1 MKIAVA
7 GAGYVGL
14 SIGALSARRH
24 EVRVLDINAERVDA
38 INRKHSPVD
47 DASIQQYLR
56 LQPLQLR
63 ATQDKHEA
71 YADADVVFIATP
83 TDYDPKANY
92 FNTKQVEAAIAD
104 ILSVN
109 RNALMVLKSTV
120 PVGYT
125 AKISGEFGTQNL
137 IFSPEFLREGS
148 ALHDNLYPSRIVVG
162 EASERGRVIAD
173 LLLQAAL
180 AKDIPIV
187 LTGSAEAE
195 AIKLFANTFLA
206 MRVAFF
212 NELDSYAMTHQLDT
226 RQIIDGVCLD
236 QRIGNYYNNPSFG
249 YGGYCLPKDTKQ
261 LLANYNNVPHNLIR
275 AIVDSNATRKDYIA
289 EQIIQ
294 RKPKI
299 VGIYRLVMKAGSDNF
314 RSSSIQGIMKR
325 IKAKGIEVIV
335 YEPLLIAPDFFNS
348 RVVNQLDEFK
358 QLADLII
365 TNRQVPQLAD
375 VKDKVY
381 TRDIFGG
388 D

>member
-1 MKIAVA
+1 MKVAVA

-14 SIGALSARRH
+14 SIGALLARRH
-24 EVRVLDINAERVDA
+24 QVRLLDVNAERVDS
-38 INRKHSPVD
+38 INRRQSPVD
-47 DASIQQYLR
+47 DAGIQQYLR
-56 LQPLQLR
+56 QQPLQLR

-125 AKISGEFGTQNL
+125 AKISHELGTKNL

-180 AKDIPIV
+180 AKDTPTV

-212 NELDSYAMTHQLDT
+212 NELDSYAMAHQLDT

-236 QRIGNYYNNPSFG
+236 PRIGNYYNNPSFG

-261 LLANYNNVPHNLIR
+261 LLANYHNVPHNLLR

-294 RKPKI
+294 RKPKV
-299 VGIYRLVMKAGSDNF
+299 VGIYRLVMKAASDNF
-314 RSSSIQGIMKR
+314 HSSSIQGIMKR

-335 YEPLLIAPDFFNS
+335 YELLPSAPDFFNS
-348 RVVNQLDEFK
+348 RVIQQLDEFK
-358 QLADLII
+358 QRADLII
-365 TNRQVPQLAD
+365 TNRQVPELED

-381 TRDIFGG
+381 TRDLFGS